1 MNGPMNN
8 NYKLI
13 LLKLLD
19 AIDYAD
25 DKDAFVTEFMHV
37 ISTQALVNLLQTLP
51 EDKQQEADKNIAS
64 AEGQENFNKAV
75 SEYFADEQVAK
86 AVDEASQKAILEWLR
101 SLHNTLNDE
110 QRKKLVELSNE
121 LQTQMEKSSK

>member
-1 MNGPMNN
+1 MNN

-13 LLKLLD
+13 LLNLLE

-25 DKDAFVTEFMHV
+25 DKEAFVAEFMHL

-51 EDKQQEADKNIAS
+51 EDKQQEADKKIAS
-64 AEGQENFNKAV
+64 ADGQENFNKAV
-75 SEYFADEQVAK
+75 SEYFTDEQVAK

-121 LQTQMEKSSK
+121 LQSQIEKSSK